1 MRGRFDARQ
10 SWKLIMKNY
19 LSLFICIIT
28 CIFLTSCKPANNTT
42 QGNKSMNQNQ
52 DVIALHFGEQGM
64 QDFSK
69 NSTTP
74 VDRQP
79 ARDEFFIIRLDSTE
93 TRSSACI

>member
-1 MRGRFDARQ
+1 
-10 SWKLIMKNY
+10 

-64 QDFSK
+64 QDSSK

-79 ARDEFFIIRLDSTE
+79 AGMNFLSLDWTPPKLD
-93 TRSSACI
+93 RVRV

>member
-1 MRGRFDARQ
+1 
-10 SWKLIMKNY
+10 
-19 LSLFICIIT
+19 
-28 CIFLTSCKPANNTT
+28 
-42 QGNKSMNQNQ
+42 MNQNQ

-79 ARDEFFIIRLDSTE
+79 AGMNFFIIRLDSTK
-93 TRSSACI
+93 TRSSTCDY